1 MIKKVVFLVFVLFPS
16 LIMAQTATVNGTS
29 YGTIADAYDAA
40 IGGDTIF
47 IDGIF
52 DEKLTSNKAVSL
64 QGDDPDTDGIVFTGT
79 GRVLFYTNEVLGDF
93 NISNLTISGGNS
105 TANGAGI
112 LIDKSKG
119 NQITLNNLIIENNTT
134 TAVGGGISINSAN
147 VDINSCI
154 IKNNTALQGGGLH
167 LGTNNNANDPD
178 LDKIVNVKQ
187 SLITGNSSTT
197 NGAGFYIYGFGNE
210 MRITANFEN
219 TTIAL
224 NTAAASGGSGRIY
237 GEAYAGDTSTN
248 NVIVNMTHV
257 TSARNSAALSTESE
271 KNNFGIYFTTGG
283 GGGPVFNAYNSIL
296 ASAGIIGNRG
306 INFIQSNPGSLINNV
321 MGGQLNINT
330 ADVNTNNLTGRTAG
344 QIGLAADLTDEG
356 GFSNVLELTDGDAVD
371 YCTSDTGT
379 SLPVVDQR
387 NYLRDDFPD
396 AGAFELEGTV
406 LNILDQDIVSISIY
420 PNPAS
425 DIITIKGI
433 ENINFIKVYS
443 ISGTLEKQVFNTN
456 QIDISELSSGVYL
469 IQIDN
474 GIKFTKKVI
483 KL

>member
-1 MIKKVVFLVFVLFPS
+1 
-16 LIMAQTATVNGTS
+16 
-29 YGTIADAYDAA
+29 
-40 IGGDTIF
+40 
-47 IDGIF
+47 
-52 DEKLTSNKAVSL
+52 
-64 QGDDPDTDGIVFTGT
+64 
-79 GRVLFYTNEVLGDF
+79 
-93 NISNLTISGGNS
+93 
-105 TANGAGI
+105 
-112 LIDKSKG
+112 
-119 NQITLNNLIIENNTT
+119 
-134 TAVGGGISINSAN
+134 
-147 VDINSCI
+147 
-154 IKNNTALQGGGLH
+154 
-167 LGTNNNANDPD
+167 
-178 LDKIVNVKQ
+178 
-187 SLITGNSSTT
+187 
-197 NGAGFYIYGFGNE
+197 

-257 TSARNSAALSTESE
+257 TSARNSAAQSTESE

-396 AGAFELEGTV
+396 AGAFELGGTV

-456 QIDISELSSGVYL
+456 QIDVSELSSGVYL

-474 GIKFTKKVI
+474 GTKFTKKII

>member
-1 MIKKVVFLVFVLFPS
+1 MIKKITIVPFVLFTS

-40 IGGDTIF
+40 VGGDTIF

-64 QGDDPDTDGIVFTGT
+64 QGDDPNTDGIVFTGT
-79 GRVLFYTNEVLGDF
+79 GRVLFYTNEVLGNF

-224 NTAAASGGSGRIY
+224 NTAAATGGSGRIY

-257 TSARNSAALSTESE
+257 TSARNSAAQSTESE

-356 GFSNVLELTDGDAVD
+356 GFSNVLKLTDGDAVD

-396 AGAFELEGTV
+396 AGAFELGGTV
-406 LNILDQDIVSISIY
+406 LNILNQDIVSISIY

-456 QIDISELSSGVYL
+456 QIDVSELSSGVYL

-474 GIKFTKKVI
+474 GTKFTKKVI

>member
-1 MIKKVVFLVFVLFPS
+1 MIKNITISLCMLFTS
-16 LIMAQTATVNGTS
+16 LIIAQTATVNGTS

-79 GRVLFYTNEVLGDF
+79 GRVLFYTNEVLEDF

-224 NTAAASGGSGRIY
+224 NTAVASGGSGRIY

-396 AGAFELEGTV
+396 AGAFELEGT
-406 LNILDQDIVSISIY
+406 LLPGASCATAIVAAY
-420 PNPAS
+420 KAVAAPTQAM
-425 DIITIKGI
+425 IIGAHSY
-433 ENINFIKVYS
+433 EA
-443 ISGTLEKQVFNTN
+443 
-456 QIDISELSSGVYL
+456 
-469 IQIDN
+469 
-474 GIKFTKKVI
+474 
-483 KL
+483 